1 MSVVL
6 NEKLD
11 NVMSLVSEQRE
22 LLLRQEKEELQ
33 KKVTDLCDD
42 FCDFQEIIAQR
53 AKKKTVPCDLSVSLD
68 QITKL

>member
-1 MSVVL
+1 VL

-42 FCDFQEIIAQR
+42 LCDFQEIITQR